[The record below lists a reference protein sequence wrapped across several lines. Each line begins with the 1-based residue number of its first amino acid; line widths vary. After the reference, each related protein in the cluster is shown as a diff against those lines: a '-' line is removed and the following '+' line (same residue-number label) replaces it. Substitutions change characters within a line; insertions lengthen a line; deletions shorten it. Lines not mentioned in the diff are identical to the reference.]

1 MVLNKLRAKS
11 IYYLS
16 FRNRDKR
23 LKKQLKELKVVPLR
37 RQELGWMRYKGV
49 KNKRRAII
57 SVFLARLDYK
67 LFSFNTLI
75 KNKKGSLCRRKPSVT
90 EVLTQRLYF
99 CLCYRRDS
107 FIQTHSEPYTVP
119 TTFTYMNLPNI
130 QSNAMQNRKSIS
142 EEETDSMRICDLP
155 KVKISKRPAQELKD
169 SQIQRQFHCITPHCI
184 EGRQNYF
191 QGHFQLED

>member
-37 RQELGWMRYKGV
+37 RQELGWIRYKGV

-57 SVFLARLDYK
+57 SVFLALLDYK

-119 TTFTYMNLPNI
+119 TTFTYINLPNI
-130 QSNAMQNRKSIS
+130 QSNSMQNRSPFQKRKQTLWGYVTCPRSKLVRDWHRNS
-142 EEETDSMRICDLP
+142 RIL
-155 KVKISKRPAQELKD
+155 KIK
-169 SQIQRQFHCITPHCI
+169 
-184 EGRQNYF
+184 GNYTLSC
-191 QGHFQLED
+191 HTV